1 MIKKYISAA
10 LVLLVL
16 TSAQSAEWEIDKSHT
31 EVGFTATHM
40 VITKVN
46 GKFND
51 FTGEINFDPENP
63 ASSKIKGVVQVA
75 SVDTDN
81 EKRDQHLRTSEF
93 FDAEN
98 HPELVFESKKISK
111 TADGY
116 VAVGDLTMRG
126 VTKEVE
132 LPFTVVGPINDPWGN
147 TRVGIEGRA
156 AINRMDWGISWN
168 NVMDSGGL
176 VVSEDIV
183 IRLDAQLIKK

>member
-51 FTGEINFDPENP
+51 FTGEINFDPENT

-132 LPFTVVGPINDPWGN
+132 FPFTVVGPINDPWGN

-156 AINRMDWGISWN
+156 TVNRMDWGIAWN
-168 NVMDSGGL
+168 NVMDNGG
-176 VVSEDIV
+176 VIVSEDIV
-183 IRLDAQLIKK
+183 IRFDAQLIKK